1 MLEHVGSLSSGLTRG
16 FTNSPEQVNRHVQ
29 AGRVQVGKANVWV
42 QPYGQL
48 TRQNG
53 DNKGN
58 PSVRTQ
64 TGGIVLGADYE
75 VTPNTLVGVLGGT
88 SATPFTWGSNR
99 GNGQMN
105 SGFGGLYGAWKEGSG
120 FYVEGQTIFGGNSFT
135 TNRTI
140 SFSTI
145 NRVAN
150 ESHNAF
156 QLTGNLE
163 VGYALPVY
171 DWFTCQPFML
181 GDYMVMN
188 EAGYTENGAGSLNM
202 VVNSRTSQFF
212 QGEVGAMVYQT
223 FAWGETLLRPTAE
236 LGWMIRTPM
245 GAAAN
250 VNGGLISQPSTLV
263 VTGVNKVYNQIAPGV
278 GLIAQFKNGLYVS
291 TNVYA
296 ECGGGLNIGEALVR
310 VGYEF

>member
-1 MLEHVGSLSSGLTRG
+1 
-16 FTNSPEQVNRHVQ
+16 
-29 AGRVQVGKANVWV
+29 
-42 QPYGQL
+42 
-48 TRQNG
+48 
-53 DNKGN
+53 
-58 PSVRTQ
+58 
-64 TGGIVLGADYE
+64 
-75 VTPNTLVGVLGGT
+75 
-88 SATPFTWGSNR
+88 
-99 GNGQMN
+99 
-105 SGFGGLYGAWKEGSG
+105 
-120 FYVEGQTIFGGNSFT
+120 
-135 TNRTI
+135 
-140 SFSTI
+140 
-145 NRVAN
+145 
-150 ESHNAF
+150 
-156 QLTGNLE
+156 
-163 VGYALPVY
+163 
-171 DWFTCQPFML
+171 
-181 GDYMVMN
+181 
-188 EAGYTENGAGSLNM
+188 M